1 MNITKKISELFLQ
14 QKIEDC
20 IAGAGAGAG
29 AGDAI
34 LTSRVKMEQLHNTPD
49 DCELSETR
57 VLRSRPFLGGAG
69 AEGGSGFT
77 PKGGKQ
83 LKSKTKN
90 KFNLIVRFFSVAIFD
105 KSRLN

>member
-1 MNITKKISELFLQ
+1 MNKTKKISELFLQ
-14 QKIEDC
+14 QKIVDC
-20 IAGAGAGAG
+20 IAGAGAG

-34 LTSRVKMEQLHNTPD
+34 LTSRVKMERLHNTPD

>member
-14 QKIEDC
+14 QKIVDC
-20 IAGAGAGAG
+20 IAGAGAG

-57 VLRSRPFLGGAG
+57 VLRSRPFLCGVG
-69 AEGGSGFT
+69 AENGCGFT

-83 LKSKTKN
+83 FKSKNKN